1 MLHRILHNIKDDDAT
16 FEEHTQV
23 GENYAGGRTSEKD
36 QRRKNH
42 KSGKRVWDILW
53 HRKPLLWVYCPKEKF
68 MHKLLKM
75 QMLKT

>member
-42 KSGKRVWDILW
+42 KSGKKSMGHSLAQKTIVMG
-53 HRKPLLWVYCPKEKF
+53 LLSKGKVYA
-68 MHKLLKM
+68 
-75 QMLKT
+75 

>member
-42 KSGKRVWDILW
+42 KSGKKSMGHSLKQKKIIIS
-53 HRKPLLWVYCPKEKF
+53 LLSKGKVY
-68 MHKLLKM
+68 
-75 QMLKT
+75 T

>member
-42 KSGKRVWDILW
+42 KSGKKSMGHSLSQKTIVMG
-53 HRKPLLWVYCPKEKF
+53 LLSKGKVYA
-68 MHKLLKM
+68 
-75 QMLKT
+75 